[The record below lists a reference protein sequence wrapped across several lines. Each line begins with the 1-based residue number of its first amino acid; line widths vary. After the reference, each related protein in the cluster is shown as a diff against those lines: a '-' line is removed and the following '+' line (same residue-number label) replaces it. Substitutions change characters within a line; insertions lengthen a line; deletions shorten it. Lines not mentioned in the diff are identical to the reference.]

1 MKSEIEVHLKNGNYL
16 SSKFYEITFH
26 GLSLHGNVYKFLYE
40 KGILSFQDKED
51 SNVCY
56 YFPFESIEHIEER
69 KVK

>member
-1 MKSEIEVHLKNGNYL
+1 MKTNIEVHLKNGNYL

-26 GLSLHGNVYKFLYE
+26 GLSLHGRVEQFLYE
-40 KGILSFQDKED
+40 KGVLEFQDKED

-69 KVK
+69 KIK